1 MGQIGRLAAR
11 TVIILLV
18 AGVIVAGAT
27 AVGSSPLGARLP
39 GTLLPLG
46 GDQHQDPPPGVGQA
60 DPAAQPRGPQAGR
73 VGAGASGGRQ
83 AAGGDVA
90 GQTAPSQGLFSGRN
104 APSLQ
109 NGLRQELPYLAIF
122 AGLTGSVALSL
133 RLLQRRRRA

>member
-1 MGQIGRLAAR
+1 
-11 TVIILLV
+11 
-18 AGVIVAGAT
+18 
-27 AVGSSPLGARLP
+27 
-39 GTLLPLG
+39 
-46 GDQHQDPPPGVGQA
+46 
-60 DPAAQPRGPQAGR
+60 
-73 VGAGASGGRQ
+73 
-83 AAGGDVA
+83 VA